1 MQNKQ
6 SEKVNK
12 DTSQQTDK
20 TNSLITGTIIAG
32 FIIACPFLFYL
43 YQGFPQSPTWDSP
56 FGEYTSYSWG
66 DVNFLAWVLFGK
78 FVPFLLLL
86 IWFFTC
92 KHWWYHVILIPL
104 SMYAFQIY
112 STLSEDVKD
121 ADTTEIY
128 VLAPIIFFMAIF
140 SYTIRTR
147 VFDKIHGID
156 LSELSRVNWKGEL
169 QPKKSEEE
177 KDTTDDDDDDEPM
190 FMGQ

>member
-86 IWFFTC
+86 ILTI
-92 KHWWYHVILIPL
+92 YIIRMTTNVDTQYAIL
-104 SMYAFQIY
+104 
-112 STLSEDVKD
+112 
-121 ADTTEIY
+121 
-128 VLAPIIFFMAIF
+128 
-140 SYTIRTR
+140 
-147 VFDKIHGID
+147 
-156 LSELSRVNWKGEL
+156 KGR
-169 QPKKSEEE
+169 KK
-177 KDTTDDDDDDEPM
+177 
-190 FMGQ
+190 